1 MQQALGERTLR
12 FNKKGFGR
20 FSPETEQP
28 SREAGFVRNKA
39 LCELL
44 DAFDRLVKDAS
55 GAVTRD
61 YGIAKRL
68 AGRVGYSKEDVEMLS
83 VALPAKEDRRRFAPL
98 AGLFLS
104 ACVQMGKEGVYS
116 INTRGFSRP
125 LDELGFWNRKSVFI
139 DGPAGERA
147 GHFARKGSLL
157 VIEGIAGDG
166 LGQDMTGGII
176 IADAAAGGM
185 IGHSMKNG
193 LIRVKGNAGRL
204 VGFDM
209 QGGEIRLEGSC
220 GSISS
225 TVLSGRITHLGVLL
239 VE

>member
-12 FNKKGFGR
+12 FSKKRFGR

-28 SREAGFVRNKA
+28 AREAVCARSEAVK
-39 LCELL
+39 ELL
-44 DAFDRLVKDAS
+44 ISFRRLAS
-55 GAVTRD
+55 GAQGACHRD
-61 YGIAKRL
+61 YELAKRL
-68 AGRVGYSKEDVEMLS
+68 AGRVGYSKDDVLGLS
-83 VALPAKEDRRRFAPL
+83 VALAGEEDRRGFIRL

-104 ACVQMGKEGVYS
+104 ACVQTGRESVYT

-125 LDELGFWNRKSVFI
+125 LEELGFWNRKTIII
-139 DGPAGERA
+139 DGPSGDRA
-147 GHFARKGSLL
+147 GRLARKGSLL
-157 VIEGIAGDG
+157 VLREGAGDNI
-166 LGQDMTGGII
+166 GQDMTGGTI
-176 IADAAAGGM
+176 IAEAGAGAM

-193 LIRVKGNAGRL
+193 LIIVKGNAGRL
-204 VGFDM
+204 AGFDM